1 MIYILRFGQWIKV
14 GWTDCWPRRA
24 ARGFWHL
31 VHPTTEEF
39 GELGLCKRL
48 DDYEVLH
55 IFDGG
60 TKGYEEK
67 LNKSMPWVG
76 EFHLEVFSLPWVLE
90 ALREHLQEL
99 PLPVG
104 KIECEIPVPR
114 ECCGGSVHRCFACE
128 PPKKFARRDKL
139 TRHMRNIHG
148 R

>member
-24 ARGFWHL
+24 ARGFWHN

-60 TKGYEEK
+60 TKVYEEK

-90 ALREHLQEL
+90 ALRLRLEVWEAMMKQA
-99 PLPVG
+99 V
-104 KIECEIPVPR
+104 R
-114 ECCGGSVHRCFACE
+114 
-128 PPKKFARRDKL
+128 ARRERRRS
-139 TRHMRNIHG
+139 TVARARSSQ
-148 R
+148 